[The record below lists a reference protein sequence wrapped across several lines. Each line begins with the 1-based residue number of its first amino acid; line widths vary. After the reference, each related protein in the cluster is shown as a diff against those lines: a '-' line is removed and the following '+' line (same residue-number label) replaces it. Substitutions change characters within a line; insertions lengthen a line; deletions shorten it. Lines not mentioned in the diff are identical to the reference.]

1 MRAEVALYPASVR
14 GYFYCANL
22 IANLSL
28 QSDAFTYSLGL
39 YLHIYPNKHFP
50 FVRKPASPQRISRS
64 GLDMS

>member
-1 MRAEVALYPASVR
+1 MDMPWSP
-14 GYFYCANL
+14 GD
-22 IANLSL
+22 
-28 QSDAFTYSLGL
+28 DAITYSLGL